1 MIVLTKSSLSNL
13 FYTIIKKIMSFDTP
27 DNNTSSQV
35 EHKSEEVKDSLIAA
49 NAQIIE
55 ETKNTVATEE
65 KLDKQNPN
73 DRN

>member
-1 MIVLTKSSLSNL
+1 
-13 FYTIIKKIMSFDTP
+13 MSFDTP